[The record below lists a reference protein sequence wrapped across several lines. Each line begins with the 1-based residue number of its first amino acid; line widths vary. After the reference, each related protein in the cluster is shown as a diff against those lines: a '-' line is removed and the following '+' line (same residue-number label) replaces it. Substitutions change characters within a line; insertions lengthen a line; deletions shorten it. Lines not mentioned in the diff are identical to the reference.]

1 MPSFDLRN
9 IKIAEYTRSG
19 NAVSYGTPESV
30 GDAMNCNLE
39 LRFAEGRLY
48 AESSLAEFIKKAS
61 GGTISIG
68 VKYIP
73 ESAQQL
79 MFGATATTRNAGS
92 KTVNGLRFGAKDKS
106 KYVGVAFYA
115 PDMIDSVEKY
125 TCVFVTK
132 AMFGPPSM
140 TYQTKGDSIN
150 FNTPTTSGEFLA
162 DDTDNQVLLETAVCD
177 TVDDAVA
184 WCEAVF
190 KAGVG
195 V

>member
-79 MFGATATTRNAGS
+79 MFGATETTRSAGS
-92 KTVNGLRFGAKDKS
+92 KTISGLRFGAKDKS

-125 TCVFVTK
+125 TCVFVAK
-132 AMFGPPSM
+132 AMFGTPSM
-140 TYQTKGDSIN
+140 AYKTKGDSIS
-150 FNTPTTSGEFLA
+150 FNTPTTTGEFLA
-162 DDTDNQVLLETAVCD
+162 DDTDNQTLLETAVCD